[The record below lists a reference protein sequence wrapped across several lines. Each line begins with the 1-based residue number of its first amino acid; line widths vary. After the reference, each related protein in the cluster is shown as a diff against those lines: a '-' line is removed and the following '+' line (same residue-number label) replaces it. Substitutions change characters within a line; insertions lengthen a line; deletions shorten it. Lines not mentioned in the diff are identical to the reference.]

1 MLLKAPTAWRWE
13 WFAIALTGSMLASAL
28 VMEHAMGLVPCPLC
42 LMQRVWMILVGA
54 VAVAGLIHGQSIGI
68 YPLLGVLTAGIGG
81 GFSIRHLYLQ
91 TLPPNEAPSCGPD
104 LGYMFSNFP
113 LADVL
118 AAMTRGTGECAKVD
132 SIIDVLI
139 PLGALAGFIL
149 LIVICARA
157 LLASPHYS

>member
-1 MLLKAPTAWRWE
+1 MSLKAQMTGRWE
-13 WFAIALTGSMLASAL
+13 WVAIALTGSMLASAL
-28 VMEHAMGLVPCPLC
+28 IMEHAMGLVPCPLC
-42 LMQRVWMILVGA
+42 LMQRVWMIFVGV
-54 VAVAGLIHGQSIGI
+54 VAVAGLTHGRSIGI

-91 TLPPNEAPSCGPD
+91 TLPPSEAPSCGPD
-104 LGYMFSNFP
+104 LGYMFNNFP

-139 PLGALAGFIL
+139 PLGALAGFVL
-149 LIVICARA
+149 LVVVCSRGLLARA
-157 LLASPHYS
+157 P

>member
-1 MLLKAPTAWRWE
+1 MPPRALTTWGWE
-13 WFAIALTGSMLASAL
+13 WLAIALTGSMLASAL
-28 VMEHAMGLVPCPLC
+28 IMEHAMGLVPCPLC
-42 LMQRVWMILVGA
+42 LMQRVWMIIVGI
-54 VAVAGLIHGQSIGI
+54 VAVAGLTHGRSIGI
-68 YPLLGVLTAGIGG
+68 YPLFGILAAGIGG

-91 TLPPNEAPSCGPD
+91 TLPLSEAPSCGPD

-149 LIVICARA
+149 LVAICGRGLLARA
-157 LLASPHYS
+157 A